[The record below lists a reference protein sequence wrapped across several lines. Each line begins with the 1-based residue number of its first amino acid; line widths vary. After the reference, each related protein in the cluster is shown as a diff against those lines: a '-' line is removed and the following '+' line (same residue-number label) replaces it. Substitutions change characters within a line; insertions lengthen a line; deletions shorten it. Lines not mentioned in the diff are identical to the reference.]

1 MYNRC
6 SVCRAIELVSA
17 LYRGQREEIELLM
30 QGIESH
36 ERGAEFKSR
45 LTTELIYAR
54 QLVSSQREFDTIP
67 KKVALNSATMVEVRV
82 RVRVRAFAAFCSAP
96 LHYSTIHM

>member
-1 MYNRC
+1 MPSTEYEYVACTN
-6 SVCRAIELVSA
+6 VELVSA

-30 QGIESH
+30 QRIESH

-67 KKVALNSATMVEVRV
+67 KKVALNSATMVEV
-82 RVRVRAFAAFCSAP
+82 
-96 LHYSTIHM
+96 